1 MEELNEIDSID
12 ELQRQNSDIRVDD
25 EEKVVKFQN
34 NTLLK
39 LKRLQS
45 VKEDIDE
52 TDRTPIRG
60 INKPPLPPHK
70 QQLSAIPSTQK
81 VSRAN
86 TILLRRRR
94 HKSLVLD
101 GKHDKEII
109 RAAVS

>member
-25 EEKVVKFQN
+25 EDKVVKFQN
-34 NTLLK
+34 NALLK

-52 TDRTPIRG
+52 TDRTPIRV

-70 QQLSAIPSTQK
+70 Q
-81 VSRAN
+81 
-86 TILLRRRR
+86 
-94 HKSLVLD
+94 
-101 GKHDKEII
+101 
-109 RAAVS
+109 